1 MAVPATKGSIRTN
14 VKDMEIGDYIIC
26 KYFAV
31 SSGAVG
37 VFSEFGTS
45 IATEIPVSGS
55 ATPNGSFY
63 LVKVDKGLLVADRV
77 LQVSISWD
85 TLNAGRLIQG
95 VPWDNSI
102 VPAMTSYTAPRG
114 IVSASSEY
122 SGYPAWYAFDRASTS
137 SWISA
142 NGQM

>member
-1 MAVPATKGSIRTN
+1 MGFPATTGSLKTK
-14 VKDMEIGDYIIC
+14 VSDMKLGDYIIC

-37 VFSEFGTS
+37 VFNELGTS

-63 LVKVDKGLLVADRV
+63 LVKVDKGLLAADRV
-77 LQVSISWD
+77 IQHLISWD
-85 TLNAGRLIQG
+85 ALNAGKLIQG

-102 VPAMTSYTAPRG
+102 IPAMTSYTAPNG

-142 NGQM
+142 NGQ